1 MPTTPRFGNLHT
13 TAALLLMV
21 LCTPLVAQTTSPTPE
36 IYTCI
41 DAQGRKHTSD
51 RKIPECNDR
60 EQKILNPSG
69 TVKTRIGPTLTAQE
83 RGQVEAQ
90 NKVREQERARL
101 EEEKKRDRALL
112 VRYPTAALH
121 QQERE
126 ESLRQVLIVKHAAL
140 VRVTELMAERTKLED
155 EMAFYTKD
163 PSKAPQ
169 KLRQQIDAISQA
181 LAGQGR
187 FIADKDNEITR
198 THARFDEELQRLKP
212 LWQLNAKPDAK

>member
-1 MPTTPRFGNLHT
+1 M
-13 TAALLLMV
+13 
-21 LCTPLVAQTTSPTPE
+21 
-36 IYTCI
+36 
-41 DAQGRKHTSD
+41 
-51 RKIPECNDR
+51 
-60 EQKILNPSG
+60 
-69 TVKTRIGPTLTAQE
+69 
-83 RGQVEAQ
+83 EAQ

-169 KLRQQIDAISQA
+169 KLRQQIDAVSQA
-181 LAGQGR
+181 LAAQGR
-187 FIADKDNEITR
+187 FLADKDNEITR
-198 THARFDEELQRLKP
+198 TNTRFDEELKRLRP
-212 LWQLNAKPDAK
+212 LWQLNAKPDAR